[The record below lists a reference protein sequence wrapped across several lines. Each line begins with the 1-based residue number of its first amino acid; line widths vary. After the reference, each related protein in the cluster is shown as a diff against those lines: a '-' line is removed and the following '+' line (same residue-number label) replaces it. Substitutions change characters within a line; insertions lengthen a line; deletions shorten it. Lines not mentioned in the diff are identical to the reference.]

1 MVDLFGK
8 KKYEEQISELES
20 RVISLSKDKE
30 DLTHSLEKREETI
43 RKLRS
48 SYQEAVLAKNAAEQK
63 AISIEAMSAI
73 SCEEPQK
80 PKDPMHLGQKMRP
93 MELQRLLKK
102 LQSIIS
108 PDDDLLS
115 AYQNNP
121 SGLPRELANLV
132 ESIRSDRT
140 MAILH
145 CPHIFS
151 LILVPQLPLKGTP
164 IIMGSTFH
172 LDPLREILETPVL
185 VISAHAGDTFLG
197 FSLTSNGFE
206 MQEIVQSQIKEKHS
220 KGGWSQKRF
229 ERLREEEIRNHADSV
244 VRALSEMSGRC
255 RSIAKYAVVSGDS
268 ALVKMILPSVD
279 LPVVERRLEKH
290 DSERPDKMLDDIYA
304 FTCYRG

>member
-1 MVDLFGK
+1 LVDLFGK
-8 KKYEEQISELES
+8 KKYEDRISELES
-20 RVISLSKDKE
+20 RVVSLSKDKD

-63 AISIEAMSAI
+63 AISIEAMSAM
-73 SCEEPQK
+73 SFEEPQK
-80 PKDPMHLGQKMRP
+80 PKDSMHLGQKIRP

-121 SGLPRELANLV
+121 SGLSHELANLV
-132 ESIRSDRT
+132 ESIRSDRI

-145 CPHIFS
+145 CPQIFS

-244 VRALSEMSGRC
+244 VRALNEMSGRC

>member
-20 RVISLSKDKE
+20 RVISLSKDKD
-30 DLTHSLEKREETI
+30 DLTHNLEKREETI
-43 RKLRS
+43 RRLRS
-48 SYQEAVLAKNAAEQK
+48 SYQEAVLAKRAAEQK

-93 MELQRLLKK
+93 MELERLLKK

-121 SGLPRELANLV
+121 SGLPHELANLV
-132 ESIRSDRT
+132 ESIRSDRI

-145 CPHIFS
+145 CPQIFS
-151 LILVPQLPLKGTP
+151 LILVPQLPLEDNP
-164 IIMGSTFH
+164 LIMGSTFH

-206 MQEIVQSQIKEKHS
+206 MQKIVESQIKEKHS

-229 ERLREEEIRNHADSV
+229 ERLREEEIRSHADSV
-244 VRALSEMSGRC
+244 LRALNEMSGRC
-255 RSIAKYAVVSGDS
+255 RSIAKYAVLSGDP

-279 LPVVERRLEKH
+279 LPIVERRLEKH

>member
-1 MVDLFGK
+1 LVDLFGK

-30 DLTHSLEKREETI
+30 DLTHGLEKREETI
-43 RKLRS
+43 KKLRS
-48 SYQEAVLAKNAAEQK
+48 SYQEAVLAKKAAEQK

-73 SCEEPQK
+73 FCEEPQK
-80 PKDPMHLGQKMRP
+80 PKDPIHLGQKMRP
-93 MELQRLLKK
+93 MEMQKLLKR
-102 LQSIIS
+102 LQSIRS
-108 PDDDLLS
+108 SDDDLLS
-115 AYQNNP
+115 AYQDNS

-164 IIMGSTFH
+164 IIMGSNFH

-206 MQEIVQSQIKEKHS
+206 MQEIVESQIKEKHS

-229 ERLREEEIRNHADSV
+229 ERLREEEIESHA
-244 VRALSEMSGRC
+244 RAVIGSLEEMTRKC
-255 RSIAKYAVVSGDS
+255 RSIARYAVLGGDP
-268 ALVKMILPSVD
+268 ALAKRILPAID
-279 LPVVERRLEKH
+279 LPVVEKRLEKH
-290 DSERPDKMLDDIYA
+290 DRERPEKVLDDIYS
-304 FTCYRG
+304 FMCYRG

>member
-1 MVDLFGK
+1 LVDLFGK

-30 DLTHSLEKREETI
+30 DLTHSLEKREEMI
-43 RKLRS
+43 KKLRS
-48 SYQEAVLAKNAAEQK
+48 SYQEAVLAKKAAEQK
-63 AISIEAMSAI
+63 AISSEAMSAI

-121 SGLPRELANLV
+121 SGLPHELAKLV
-132 ESIRSDRT
+132 KSIRSDRI

-145 CPHIFS
+145 CPQIFS
-151 LILVPQLPLKGTP
+151 LILVPQLPLEDNP
-164 IIMGSTFH
+164 LIMGSTFH

-206 MQEIVQSQIKEKHS
+206 MQEIVESQIKEKHS

-229 ERLREEEIRNHADSV
+229 ERLREEEIRSHADSV
-244 VRALSEMSGRC
+244 VRALNEMSGRC
-255 RSIAKYAVVSGDS
+255 RSIAKYAVLSGDP

-290 DSERPDKMLDDIYA
+290 DPQRPDKMLDDIYA